1 MGPPAHLH
9 SQASP
14 CRTDLGSITITTFSP
29 TCPTLSYG
37 LLLNATRERVS
48 RISPPAMAAQ

>member
-37 LLLNATRERVS
+37 LLLNATRERVP